1 MGEEQILEQF
11 ISETQSNI
19 TAFDS
24 ELLQLEK
31 EPSKLELLQSA
42 YRRMHTIKGMAGYFS
57 FPDLQNL
64 VHNTENTFSSL
75 MEQNEIERTKNI
87 IDNKLIDSFFA
98 VSDDLKK
105 QLEDIRANNAA
116 KPKAKLSPLQ
126 MKALESLNTA
136 KTEVEQEQSTI
147 AIDVNVLESLNSL
160 GAELVLLKNQLE
172 AKIKEPE
179 IDRTDLES
187 IAFKIEILTQ
197 KMNKKILQVRMQ
209 RLSTI
214 SNKLKKIVR
223 DIANQCSKQVDFTI
237 EGENIEIDK
246 NILDLIRDPLIH
258 ILRNAIDHGIEDAET
273 RASLGKS
280 PIAQVKLKAIFHKNR
295 IFLHI
300 SDDGRGIS
308 IEGIK
313 QKAIEKKLL
322 SESKLEQM
330 SNKEIMELIFLPGFS
345 TSDQVT
351 KISGRGIG
359 MDVVK
364 TNINKL
370 NSTIEIISEEN
381 EGTEFVIKLPLTL
394 AVESALIVT
403 INDVDY
409 LIPATSIKEVGK
421 IAKDQLTSE
430 KHIEVR
436 GKTLALISSS
446 LLLYGVPSKS
456 TSRYIDF
463 LVIDLLGT
471 TYAFAVDGI
480 KTLQN
485 IVFKS
490 LPEINDRLDYFAG
503 ATIMPDGSVGLILN
517 MEKIY
522 REPKMV
528 KSYQLM
534 VRENKRQ
541 RKIVDKEDPEIV
553 LSFKLG
559 DQVFAIDYDLVKEI
573 AIDKKVTNIPGSELS
588 GVFNLRNTLIAVKKI
603 SQNDNT
609 LIVLDLPE
617 EGLSSIAV
625 DEMGKIM
632 SFNQASKDD
641 IKLFPIAYL

>member
-1 MGEEQILEQF
+1 MKDEQILEQF
-11 ISETQSNI
+11 LSETQSNI

-24 ELLQLEK
+24 ELLLLEK

-42 YRRMHTIKGMAGYFS
+42 YRRMHTIKGMAGYFP

-75 MEQNEIERTKNI
+75 MELNEIERTKSI
-87 IDNKLIDSFFA
+87 VGNKLIDSFFA

-105 QLEDIRANNAA
+105 QLEDIRVKNSP
-116 KPKAKLSPLQ
+116 KSKAKLSPLQ
-126 MKALESLNTA
+126 MKALESLNTT
-136 KTEVEQEQSTI
+136 KTEVDIEPNAITI
-147 AIDVNVLESLNSL
+147 DINVLESLNSL
-160 GAELVLLKNQLE
+160 SSELVLLKNQLE

-179 IDRTDLES
+179 LNRTDLES

-197 KMNKKILQVRMQ
+197 KMNKKMLQVRMQ

-223 DIANQCSKQVDFTI
+223 DIAHQCNKQVDFTI
-237 EGENIEIDK
+237 EGENIEIDR

-273 RASLGKS
+273 RASLGKG
-280 PIAQVKLKAIFHKNR
+280 PIAHIKLKAAFHKNR

-313 QKAIEKKLL
+313 QKAIEKKLIN
-322 SESKLEQM
+322 ETKLEQI

-345 TSDQVT
+345 TSEQVT
-351 KISGRGIG
+351 KVSGRGIG

-381 EGTEFVIKLPLTL
+381 KGTEFVIKLPLTL

-403 INDVDY
+403 INETDY
-409 LIPATSIKEVGK
+409 LIPASSIKEVGK
-421 IAKDQLTSE
+421 IAREQVSSE
-430 KHIEVR
+430 KQIDVR
-436 GKTLALISSS
+436 GKTLPLICSSQ
-446 LLLYGVPSKS
+446 LLYGIPCESNS
-456 TSRYIDF
+456 YYIDF
-463 LVIDLLGT
+463 VVIDLLGT
-471 TYAFAVDGI
+471 TYAFAVNAI
-480 KTLQN
+480 KNLQN

-522 REPKMV
+522 KEPKMV

-534 VRENKRQ
+534 VKANIRQ
-541 RKIVDKEDPEIV
+541 RKVVEEIQPETV
-553 LSFKLG
+553 LSFKLA
-559 DQVFAIDYDLVKEI
+559 DQIFAIDYNLVKEI
-573 AIDKKVTNIPGSELS
+573 AIGKKVTNIPGSELS
-588 GVFNLRNTLIAVKKI
+588 GVFNLRNNLIPVKKI

-609 LIVLDLPE
+609 LIVLDSPQ
-617 EGLSSIAV
+617 EGLLSITV

-632 SFNQASKDD
+632 SFSQAVKED